1 MPTTK
6 PNTRMNRLRQRGVT
20 LVELMVTLLIGSIA
34 VLVIQQVMAVFEG
47 QKRTTAGGSDAQVN
61 GAIALFALERDI
73 KQAGYGL
80 FSGEG
85 TYCPLGVNI
94 FYGGSTISNAGIL
107 MPLTIQDG
115 GPGNSDE
122 IETVGSNSAFP
133 AIPVKIVGTGATFKV
148 KSRVGLEK
156 STTPPRPGSTFM
168 VAGKDADKPCTLMQ
182 VSAPPALTGGTW
194 DIAHDPDPVMSP
206 FNSPNPSADF
216 PGNFPTYAVNDL
228 LVNMGEFARRRY
240 VVQTPCARL
249 AELNPM
255 AVAPPHVCGQAG
267 VTPLADQIVDLQA
280 QYGIAAAGS
289 KQVAQWCNASAAS
302 ACGDWSNPVSTDIP
316 RIRAVR
322 IAIVARSVQWE
333 RDAVSPA
340 SLTLWPAGDPG
351 DAPPVLNLA
360 AADQHYRYRVFTTI
374 VPIRNVIWGVQ

>member
-1 MPTTK
+1 MSTTK
-6 PNTRMNRLRQRGVT
+6 PNAFMNRLHQRGVT

-47 QKRTTAGGSDAQVN
+47 QKRTTSGGSDAQVN
-61 GAIALFALERDI
+61 GAIALFAIERDI

-85 TYCPLGVNI
+85 TYCPQGVNI
-94 FYGGSTISNAGIL
+94 YFDGSTISNAGVL
-107 MPLTIQDG
+107 MPLAVRDG
-115 GPGNSDE
+115 GPGNPDE
-122 IETVGSNSAFP
+122 IEVVSSNSAFP

-156 STTPPRPGSTFM
+156 VNAPPKPGSKFM

-182 VSAPPALTGGTW
+182 VSAPPAFDGTAW
-194 DIAHDPDPVMSP
+194 DIAHAANPDSP
-206 FNSPNPSADF
+206 FNSPSPAASF
-216 PGNFPTYAVNDL
+216 PGNYPTYAVNDL
-228 LVNMGEFARRRY
+228 LINMGGFERKRY
-240 VVQTPCARL
+240 VVQMPCARL
-249 AELNPM
+249 TEVDPLTA
-255 AVAPPHVCGQAG
+255 APPYVCGQAG
-267 VTPLADQIVDLQA
+267 LTPLADQIVDLQA
-280 QYGIAAAGS
+280 QYGITNVGS
-289 KQVAQWCNASAAS
+289 NQIVQWCDATTAS
-302 ACGDWSNPVSTDIP
+302 ACGDWSNPTSTDFP

-322 IAIVARSVQWE
+322 IAIVSRSAQWE
-333 RDAVSPA
+333 RDTVSPA

-374 VPIRNVIWGVQ
+374 VPIRNVIWGGQ